1 MPRRRALADIVATP
15 VAHGVRAMLRESL
28 ITLLSAVVM
37 TVVSIM
43 VGMSGLGPS
52 TGVLENPS
60 VLAELLGIPTSL

>member
-1 MPRRRALADIVATP
+1 
-15 VAHGVRAMLRESL
+15 MLRESL

-37 TVVSIM
+37 TVVSII